1 MKQVISEKTTQDIP
15 IIKSTQINT
24 TNIYILESNATKD
37 CYEYWYL
44 RFEIG
49 GGWIFRNI
57 FDSCIGFTGFHKTS
71 IECIDSA
78 LSIMKLGTC
87 ECYEFNTLIDAM
99 DWIKQQKEKKNKRP
113 PMDYSWAL

>member
-78 LSIMKLGTC
+78 LSIMNC